1 MQRNNL
7 IKYIMVLCVA
17 AGLTSCD
24 KDFEEINT
32 NPNASTKPNVNY
44 LFTQSLLRG
53 NYVYDRN
60 YFYTAY
66 LNCGMFVQHFA
77 TYKDVAG
84 AGVGDKYGANDFYQG
99 FYYRYIYNNVINTL
113 SEAIRAANTP
123 DQINKLAAA
132 RIWRVLLMQR
142 ITDTY
147 GDVPYKQAVLGYL
160 DGIFSPAYDPQSE
173 IYADLLK
180 ELDEAIRSFDASKP
194 TFGNADLI
202 YKGNIDQWKK
212 FGYSLMLRVAMRL
225 TKRDEPKAREW
236 AQKAIT
242 GGVIL
247 LPADN
252 AVIKYSNGPQIYNN
266 NPVAYE
272 LVGQDYIP
280 GAAGINNTEGG
291 KFSKTFIDFLKNRND
306 PRLNV
311 VAVTYNGTTPDTST
325 GPQQGLPNGLPPNRP
340 PSFNLYSEP
349 NPATILQYAAPL
361 LVLTNAETNFLL
373 SEAALRG
380 WATGTTAAQY
390 YKTGIENNMANWTL
404 FGAGGVIAAGKVNA
418 YTTAN
423 ALNTAGSFDA
433 QMNQVHTQLWVALL
447 LDGQE
452 AFANWRRTG
461 YPQLAPVNYTGNAT
475 GGVIP
480 RRFPYSQPEQG
491 MNKANYN
498 AAVARQGADLL
509 TTRVWWDKQ

>member
-1 MQRNNL
+1 MQRIDFL
-7 IKYIMVLCVA
+7 KYLLVLGLVA
-17 AGLTSCD
+17 GFSSCD
-24 KDFEEINT
+24 KNFEEINT
-32 NPNASTKPNVNY
+32 NPNASTNPNVDY
-44 LFTQSLLRG
+44 LFSQSQLRG

-66 LNCGMFVQHFA
+66 LNAGMFIQHF
-77 TYKDVAG
+77 TTFKDVAG
-84 AGVGDKYGANDFYQG
+84 SGVGDKYGANDFYQG
-99 FYYRYIYNNVINTL
+99 FYFRYIYTNVINTL
-113 SEAIRAANTP
+113 GEAIRAAQKPN
-123 DQINKLAAA
+123 QVNKLAAA

-142 ITDTY
+142 ITDAY
-147 GDVPYKQAVLGYL
+147 GDVPYKDAVKGYTE
-160 DGIFSPAYDPQSE
+160 GNFSPAYDPQSE

-194 TFGNADLI
+194 TFGNADLL

-225 TKRDEPKAREW
+225 TKRDEAKAREW

-252 AVIKYSNGPQIYNN
+252 AVVKYSNGPQVYNN

-280 GAAGINNTEGG
+280 GANGINNTEGG
-291 KFSKTFIDFLKNRND
+291 KFSKTFIDYLKNHND

-311 VAVTYNGTTPDTST
+311 VAVTWNGSTPDTST
-325 GPQQGLPNGLPPNRP
+325 VKQKGFPSGTGTRP
-340 PSFNLYSEP
+340 ADYNTYSEP

-380 WATGTTAAQY
+380 WTGGSAAQY
-390 YKTGIENNMANWTL
+390 YKTAIENNMQNWAL
-404 FGAGGVIAAGKVNA
+404 FGPGGVIASNRISD
-418 YTTAN
+418 YTSAN

-433 QMNQVHTQLWVALL
+433 QMNQVHSEFWIALL
-447 LDGQE
+447 LDEQE
-452 AFANWRRTG
+452 AYANWRRTG
-461 YPQLAPVNYTGNAT
+461 YPQLTPVNYPGNST
-475 GGVIP
+475 GGAIP

-491 MNKANYN
+491 MNKINYN
-498 AAVARQGADLL
+498 AAIARQGADLL